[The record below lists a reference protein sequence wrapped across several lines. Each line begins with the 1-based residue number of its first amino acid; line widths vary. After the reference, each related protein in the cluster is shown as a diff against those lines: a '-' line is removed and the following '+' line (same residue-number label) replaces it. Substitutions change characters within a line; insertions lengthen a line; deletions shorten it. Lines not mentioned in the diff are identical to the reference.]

1 MYNWLSKLTN
11 AQTTFYKNK
20 KWSVFVVLLLSL
32 LITIP
37 VFIYFRKNIVDLD
50 WEIPIDKLALFGLLF
65 LFFFIVLIVF
75 RKYIFISLSLYL
87 ILFTAASLEGNY
99 TFFKVID
106 AYRIIVYN
114 ANDNYEKEAV
124 KANFLLPF
132 PNKKRVEESVDYLNP
147 RVRNFALYCVNKHF
161 KKEAKAQ
168 PENRKFIQYFAVF
181 TEINSRWNYVNDP
194 KTDEYF
200 ANASESLTYFSGDC
214 DDHAIL
220 MAATIKSIGGTMRL
234 IHTGKHMYPELYVGK
249 AKDLEQVVYIIK
261 NELFKQIT
269 KGKVLFIHR
278 DEDDKIWLNMDYT
291 AHYPG
296 GPFLGEEILGILKL

>member
-1 MYNWLSKLTN
+1 MKLN
-11 AQTTFYKNK
+11 QWQTTIYENK
-20 KWSVFVVLLLSL
+20 WWSTTIVFVLSF
-32 LITIP
+32 LISIP
-37 VFIYFRKNIVDLD
+37 VFVFFRKNIFDLN
-50 WEIPIDKLALFGLLF
+50 WEIPIDKIVLF
-65 LFFFIVLIVF
+65 LFIFSVFFFLVYKF
-75 RKYIFISLSLYL
+75 RKYLMYSLAIYL
-87 ILFTAASLEGNY
+87 LTFTIASLEGNY
-99 TFFKVID
+99 SFFKVVD
-106 AYRIIVYN
+106 AYKIIVYN
-114 ANDNYEKEAV
+114 ADNNYEREAV
-124 KANFLLPF
+124 KPNTLLPF

-147 RVRNFALYCVNKHF
+147 KVRNFALYCVNKHF
-161 KKEAKAQ
+161 KKEAKLQ

-234 IHTGKHMYPELYVGK
+234 IHTGRHMYPELLIGK

-261 NELFKQIT
+261 NELFKNLT

-296 GPFLGEEILGILKL
+296 GPFLGEEILGILRL

>member
-1 MYNWLSKLTN
+1 MSKLLMKLN
-11 AQTTFYKNK
+11 QWQTTIYENK
-20 KWSVFVVLLLSL
+20 WWSTTIVFVLSF
-32 LITIP
+32 LISIP
-37 VFIYFRKNIVDLD
+37 VFVFFRKNIFDLN
-50 WEIPIDKLALFGLLF
+50 WEIPIDKIVLF
-65 LFFFIVLIVF
+65 LFIFSVFFFLVYKF
-75 RKYIFISLSLYL
+75 RKYLMYSLAIYL
-87 ILFTAASLEGNY
+87 LTFTIASLEGNY
-99 TFFKVID
+99 SFFKVVD
-106 AYRIIVYN
+106 AYKIIVYN
-114 ANDNYEKEAV
+114 ADDNYEREAV
-124 KANFLLPF
+124 KPNTLLPF

-147 RVRNFALYCVNKHF
+147 KVRNFALYCVNKHF
-161 KKEAKAQ
+161 KKEAKLQ

-234 IHTGKHMYPELYVGK
+234 IHTGRHMYPELLIGK

-261 NELFKQIT
+261 NELFKNLT

-296 GPFLGEEILGILKL
+296 GPFLGEEILGILRL

>member
-1 MYNWLSKLTN
+1 MKLN
-11 AQTTFYKNK
+11 QWQTTIYENK
-20 KWSVFVVLLLSL
+20 WWSTAIVFVLSF
-32 LITIP
+32 LISIP
-37 VFIYFRKNIVDLD
+37 VFVFFRKNIFDLN
-50 WEIPIDKLALFGLLF
+50 WEIPIDKIVLF
-65 LFFFIVLIVF
+65 LLIFSVFFYLIYKF
-75 RKYIFISLSLYL
+75 RKNL
-87 ILFTAASLEGNY
+87 ILSFLIYLSTFIIASLEGNY
-99 TFFKVID
+99 SFFKVVD

-114 ANDNYEKEAV
+114 ADDNYENEAV
-124 KANFLLPF
+124 KPNTLLPF

-147 RVRNFALYCVNKHF
+147 KVRNFALYCVNKHF
-161 KKEAKAQ
+161 KKEAKLQ
-168 PENRKFIQYFAVF
+168 PENRKYIQYFAVF

-234 IHTGKHMYPELYVGK
+234 IHTGRHMYPELLIGK

-261 NELFKQIT
+261 NELFKNFT

-296 GPFLGEEILGILKL
+296 GPFLGEEILGILRL

>member
-1 MYNWLSKLTN
+1 MKLN
-11 AQTTFYKNK
+11 QWQTTIYENK
-20 KWSVFVVLLLSL
+20 WWSTVIVFVLSF
-32 LITIP
+32 LISIP
-37 VFIYFRKNIVDLD
+37 VFVFFRKNIFDLN
-50 WEIPIDKLALFGLLF
+50 WEIPIDKIVLF
-65 LFFFIVLIVF
+65 LLIFSVFFYLVYKF
-75 RKYIFISLSLYL
+75 RKNL
-87 ILFTAASLEGNY
+87 ILSFLMYLSTFIIASLEGNY
-99 TFFKVID
+99 SFFKVVD

-114 ANDNYEKEAV
+114 ADDNYENEAV
-124 KANFLLPF
+124 KPNTLLPF

-147 RVRNFALYCVNKHF
+147 KVRNFALYCVNKHF
-161 KKEAKAQ
+161 KKEAKLQ
-168 PENRKFIQYFAVF
+168 PENRKYIQYFAVF

-234 IHTGKHMYPELYVGK
+234 IHTGRHMYPELLIGK

-261 NELFKQIT
+261 NELFKNLT

-296 GPFLGEEILGILKL
+296 GPFLGEEILGILRL

>member
-1 MYNWLSKLTN
+1 MKLN
-11 AQTTFYKNK
+11 QWQTTIYENK
-20 KWSVFVVLLLSL
+20 WWSTAIVIVLSF
-32 LITIP
+32 LISIP
-37 VFIYFRKNIVDLD
+37 VFVFFRKNIFDLN
-50 WEIPIDKLALFGLLF
+50 WEIPIDKIVLF
-65 LFFFIVLIVF
+65 LLIFSVFFYLVYKF
-75 RKYIFISLSLYL
+75 RKKL
-87 ILFTAASLEGNY
+87 ILSFLIYLSTFIIASLEGNY
-99 TFFKVID
+99 SFFKVVD

-114 ANDNYEKEAV
+114 ADDNYENEAV
-124 KANFLLPF
+124 KPNTLLPF

-147 RVRNFALYCVNKHF
+147 KVRNFALYCVNKHF
-161 KKEAKAQ
+161 KKEAKLQ
-168 PENRKFIQYFAVF
+168 PENRKYIQYFAVF

-234 IHTGKHMYPELYVGK
+234 IHTGRHMYPELLIGK

-261 NELFKQIT
+261 NELFKNLT

-296 GPFLGEEILGILKL
+296 GPFLGEEILGILRL

>member
-1 MYNWLSKLTN
+1 MKLN
-11 AQTTFYKNK
+11 QWQTTIYENK
-20 KWSVFVVLLLSL
+20 WWSTAIVFVLSF
-32 LITIP
+32 LISIP
-37 VFIYFRKNIVDLD
+37 VFVFFRKNIFDLN
-50 WEIPIDKLALFGLLF
+50 WEIPIDKIVLF
-65 LFFFIVLIVF
+65 LFIFSVFFFLVYKF
-75 RKYIFISLSLYL
+75 RKNLIYSFLVYLSTFV
-87 ILFTAASLEGNY
+87 IASLEGNY
-99 TFFKVID
+99 SFFKVVD

-114 ANDNYEKEAV
+114 ADDNYENEAV
-124 KANFLLPF
+124 KPNTLLPF

-147 RVRNFALYCVNKHF
+147 KVRNFALYCVNKHF
-161 KKEAKAQ
+161 KKEAKLQ

-234 IHTGKHMYPELYVGK
+234 IHTGRHMYPELLIGK

-261 NELFKQIT
+261 NELFKNLT

-296 GPFLGEEILGILKL
+296 GPFLGEEILGILRL

>member
-1 MYNWLSKLTN
+1 MKLN
-11 AQTTFYKNK
+11 QWQTTIYENK
-20 KWSVFVVLLLSL
+20 WWSTAIVFVLSF
-32 LITIP
+32 LISIP
-37 VFIYFRKNIVDLD
+37 VFVFFRKNIFDLN
-50 WEIPIDKLALFGLLF
+50 WEIPIDKIVLF
-65 LFFFIVLIVF
+65 LLIFSVFFYLVYKF
-75 RKYIFISLSLYL
+75 RKNL
-87 ILFTAASLEGNY
+87 ILSFLIYLSTFIIASLEGNY
-99 TFFKVID
+99 SFFKVVD

-114 ANDNYEKEAV
+114 ADDNYENEAV
-124 KANFLLPF
+124 KPNTLLPF

-147 RVRNFALYCVNKHF
+147 KVRNFALYCVNKHF
-161 KKEAKAQ
+161 KKEAKLQ

>member
-1 MYNWLSKLTN
+1 METCGLRNSI
-11 AQTTFYKNK
+11 
-20 KWSVFVVLLLSL
+20 LLSF
-32 LITIP
+32 LISIP
-37 VFIYFRKNIVDLD
+37 VFVFFRKNVFDLN
-50 WEIPIDKLALFGLLF
+50 WEIPIDKIT
-65 LFFFIVLIVF
+65 LFFGILFAFWFIIYNLKKYLIYSFTIYFIV
-75 RKYIFISLSLYL
+75 FI
-87 ILFTAASLEGNY
+87 IASLEGNY
-99 TFFKVID
+99 SFFKVID
-106 AYRIIVYN
+106 SYRIIVYN
-114 ANDNYEKEAV
+114 ADDNYEREAI
-124 KANFLLPF
+124 KPNTLLPF

-147 RVRNFALYCVNKHF
+147 KVRNFALYCVNKHF
-161 KKEAKAQ
+161 KKEAKFQ

>member
-1 MYNWLSKLTN
+1 MGKLLTKLNQWQMTIYENKWLSISL
-11 AQTTFYKNK
+11 
-20 KWSVFVVLLLSL
+20 VFLLSFL
-32 LITIP
+32 LSIP
-37 VFIYFRKNIVDLD
+37 VFVFFRKNVFDLN
-50 WEIPIDKLALFGLLF
+50 WEIPIDKIVLF
-65 LFFFIVLIVF
+65 LGILFAFGFIIHNLKKYLIYSF
-75 RKYIFISLSLYL
+75 TIYLAIFI
-87 ILFTAASLEGNY
+87 IASLEGNY
-99 TFFKVID
+99 SFFKVID

-114 ANDNYEKEAV
+114 ADDNYEREAV
-124 KANFLLPF
+124 KPNVLLPF

-147 RVRNFALYCVNKHF
+147 KVRNFALYCVNKRF
-161 KKEAKAQ
+161 KNEAKQQ

-181 TEINSRWNYVNDP
+181 SEINSRWNYVNDP

-234 IHTGKHMYPELYVGK
+234 IHTGRHMYPELYIGK
-249 AKDLEQVVYIIK
+249 AKELEQVVYIIK
-261 NELFKQIT
+261 NELFKNLT

-296 GPFLGEEILGILKL
+296 GPFLGEEILGVLKL

>member
-1 MYNWLSKLTN
+1 MTIYE
-11 AQTTFYKNK
+11 NK
-20 KWSVFVVLLLSL
+20 WWSITLVFLLSF
-32 LITIP
+32 LISIP
-37 VFIYFRKNIVDLD
+37 VFVFFRKNVFDLN
-50 WEIPIDKLALFGLLF
+50 WEIPIDKIT
-65 LFFFIVLIVF
+65 LFFGILFAFWFIIYNLKKYLIYSFTIYFIV
-75 RKYIFISLSLYL
+75 FI
-87 ILFTAASLEGNY
+87 IASLEGNY
-99 TFFKVID
+99 SFFKVID
-106 AYRIIVYN
+106 SYRIIVYN
-114 ANDNYEKEAV
+114 ADDNYEREAI
-124 KANFLLPF
+124 KPNTLLPF

-147 RVRNFALYCVNKHF
+147 KVRNFALYCVNKHF
-161 KKEAKAQ
+161 KKEAKLQ

>member
-1 MYNWLSKLTN
+1 MKLN
-11 AQTTFYKNK
+11 QWQTTIYENK
-20 KWSVFVVLLLSL
+20 WWSTAIVFVLSF
-32 LITIP
+32 LISIP
-37 VFIYFRKNIVDLD
+37 VFVFFRKNIFDLN
-50 WEIPIDKLALFGLLF
+50 WEIPIDKIVLF
-65 LFFFIVLIVF
+65 LLIFSVFFYLVYKF
-75 RKYIFISLSLYL
+75 RKNL
-87 ILFTAASLEGNY
+87 ILSFLIYLSTFIIASLEGNY
-99 TFFKVID
+99 SFFKVVD

-114 ANDNYEKEAV
+114 ADDNYENEAV
-124 KANFLLPF
+124 KPNTLLPF

-147 RVRNFALYCVNKHF
+147 KVRNFALYCVNKHF
-161 KKEAKAQ
+161 KKEAKLQ
-168 PENRKFIQYFAVF
+168 PENRKYIQYFAVF

-220 MAATIKSIGGTMRL
+220 MAASIKSIGGTMRL
-234 IHTGKHMYPELYVGK
+234 IHTGRHMYPELLIGK

-261 NELFKQIT
+261 NELFKNLT

-296 GPFLGEEILGILKL
+296 GPFLGEEILGILRL

>member
-1 MYNWLSKLTN
+1 MKLN
-11 AQTTFYKNK
+11 QWQTTIYENK
-20 KWSVFVVLLLSL
+20 WWSTAIVFVLSF
-32 LITIP
+32 LISIP
-37 VFIYFRKNIVDLD
+37 VFVFFRKNIFDLN
-50 WEIPIDKLALFGLLF
+50 WEIPIDKIVLF
-65 LFFFIVLIVF
+65 LFIFSVFFFLVYKF
-75 RKYIFISLSLYL
+75 RKNLIYSFLVYLSTFV
-87 ILFTAASLEGNY
+87 IASLEGNY
-99 TFFKVID
+99 SFFKVVD

-114 ANDNYEKEAV
+114 ADDNYENEAV
-124 KANFLLPF
+124 KPNTLLPF

-147 RVRNFALYCVNKHF
+147 KVRNFALYCVNKHF
-161 KKEAKAQ
+161 KKEAKLQ

-234 IHTGKHMYPELYVGK
+234 IHTGRHMYPELLIGK

-261 NELFKQIT
+261 NELFKNLT

-291 AHYPG
+291 THYPG
-296 GPFLGEEILGILKL
+296 GPFLGEEILGILRL

>member
-1 MYNWLSKLTN
+1 MRGFSSEKVT
-11 AQTTFYKNK
+11 
-20 KWSVFVVLLLSL
+20 VVG
-32 LITIP
+32 I
-37 VFIYFRKNIVDLD
+37 
-50 WEIPIDKLALFGLLF
+50 G
-65 LFFFIVLIVF
+65 
-75 RKYIFISLSLYL
+75 
-87 ILFTAASLEGNY
+87 
-99 TFFKVID
+99 
-106 AYRIIVYN
+106 
-114 ANDNYEKEAV
+114 
-124 KANFLLPF
+124 
-132 PNKKRVEESVDYLNP
+132 
-147 RVRNFALYCVNKHF
+147 LYCVNKHF
-161 KKEAKAQ
+161 KKEAKLQ

>member
-1 MYNWLSKLTN
+1 MGKLLTKLN
-11 AQTTFYKNK
+11 QWQMTIYENK
-20 KWSVFVVLLLSL
+20 WWSITLVFLLSF
-32 LITIP
+32 LISIP
-37 VFIYFRKNIVDLD
+37 VFVFFRKNVFDLN
-50 WEIPIDKLALFGLLF
+50 WEIPIDKIT
-65 LFFFIVLIVF
+65 LFFGILFAFWFIIYNLKKYLIYSFTIYFIV
-75 RKYIFISLSLYL
+75 FI
-87 ILFTAASLEGNY
+87 IASLEGNY
-99 TFFKVID
+99 SFFKVID
-106 AYRIIVYN
+106 SYRIIVYN
-114 ANDNYEKEAV
+114 ADDNYEREAI
-124 KANFLLPF
+124 KPNILLPF

-147 RVRNFALYCVNKHF
+147 KVRNFALYCVNKHF
-161 KKEAKAQ
+161 KKEAKLQ

>member
-1 MYNWLSKLTN
+1 MKLN
-11 AQTTFYKNK
+11 QWQTTIYENK
-20 KWSVFVVLLLSL
+20 WWSTAIVFVLSF
-32 LITIP
+32 LISIP
-37 VFIYFRKNIVDLD
+37 VFVFFRKNIFDLN
-50 WEIPIDKLALFGLLF
+50 WEIPIDKIVLF
-65 LFFFIVLIVF
+65 LFIFSVFFFLVYKF
-75 RKYIFISLSLYL
+75 RKNL
-87 ILFTAASLEGNY
+87 IYSFLVYLFTFVIASLEGNY
-99 TFFKVID
+99 SFFKVVD

-114 ANDNYEKEAV
+114 ADDNYENEAV
-124 KANFLLPF
+124 KPNTLLPF

-147 RVRNFALYCVNKHF
+147 KVRNFALYCVNKHF
-161 KKEAKAQ
+161 KKEAKLQ

-234 IHTGKHMYPELYVGK
+234 IHTGRHMYPELLIGK

-261 NELFKQIT
+261 NELFKNLT

-296 GPFLGEEILGILKL
+296 GPFLGEEILGILRL

>member
-1 MYNWLSKLTN
+1 MKLN
-11 AQTTFYKNK
+11 QWQTTIYENK
-20 KWSVFVVLLLSL
+20 WWSTAIVFVLSF
-32 LITIP
+32 LISIP
-37 VFIYFRKNIVDLD
+37 VFVFFRKNIFDLN
-50 WEIPIDKLALFGLLF
+50 WEIPIDKIVLF
-65 LFFFIVLIVF
+65 LLIFSVFFYLVYKF
-75 RKYIFISLSLYL
+75 RKNL
-87 ILFTAASLEGNY
+87 ILSFLIYLSTFIIASLEGNY
-99 TFFKVID
+99 SFFKVVD

-114 ANDNYEKEAV
+114 ADDNYENEAV
-124 KANFLLPF
+124 KPNTLLPF

-147 RVRNFALYCVNKHF
+147 KVRNFALYCVNKHF
-161 KKEAKAQ
+161 KKEAKLQ
-168 PENRKFIQYFAVF
+168 PENRKYIQYFAVF

-234 IHTGKHMYPELYVGK
+234 IHTGRHMYPELLIGK

-261 NELFKQIT
+261 NELFKNLT

-296 GPFLGEEILGILKL
+296 GPFLGEEILGILRL